1 MNTLNQKVSIAEK
14 IGYSLGDCSANFV
27 FQMMM
32 IYQTKFYTD
41 VFGLEGAV
49 AGSVML
55 LARIVDAF
63 VDPTV
68 GILSDRTKSKWG
80 KYRPWVLWTALPFM
94 VFYILAFYNPGIEDK
109 GLVAL
114 YATISYTLLMTLYSF
129 NNTPYASLGGVM
141 TSDIKERNSI
151 TSIRFVAATIAQ
163 FIVQGLTLPLV
174 SKFTGESGDKGHG
187 WLCTIS
193 LFAVIGLIFLIITF
207 FSARERIT
215 PPTNQKTD
223 TKQDIKDVFKNIP
236 WRAMFILTLFIFTT
250 LAMWGS
256 AMNYYFENYVDASAL
271 YAFLDKIGLVATEAG
286 DGIGYSILNAFG
298 LIVSSPDKAY
308 EVGFGVFNM
317 LGALV
322 QFFGVILLSSFLANR
337 YGKKRVFIICLALTA
352 LFTAFFYFPNE
363 TDVETMFVLNFLKS
377 LAYAPTVPLLWAMIA
392 DVADH
397 SEYVNHRRATGFVF
411 AGVVFALK
419 AGLGIGSAILGFLLS
434 GFGYVSGAGTEQID
448 SAIQGIVLSSS
459 LIPAATFFVGVI
471 ALYFYPITKE
481 YNEHM
486 QAELKERVAQG
497 RKKLADEMRLAMDAK
512 QWVDAIQEYADITE
526 LDAATLNRLI
536 KEIVVHESIDSD
548 KTRHISIEI
557 HFNLKP
563 LPEVEQVTA

>member
-1 MNTLNQKVSIAEK
+1 MNNMNQKISISEK
-14 IGYSLGDCSANFV
+14 IGYSLGDCSANLV

-41 VFGLEGAV
+41 VFGLEGAI

-55 LARIVDAF
+55 IARIVDAF

-68 GILSDRTKSKWG
+68 GILSDKTQTRWG
-80 KYRPWVLWTALPFM
+80 KYRPWILWTALPFM
-94 VFYILAFYNPGIEDK
+94 VFYVLAFYNPGIEDK
-109 GLVAL
+109 SLVAV

-174 SKFTGESGDKGHG
+174 GKFAGANGDKGHG

-193 LFAVIGLIFLIITF
+193 LFAAIGFIFFIITF

-215 PPTNQKTD
+215 PPASQKTD
-223 TKQDIKDVFKNIP
+223 TRKDIRDVFHSIP
-236 WRAMFILTLFIFTT
+236 WRAMFILTLFLFTT

-256 AMNYYFENYVDASAL
+256 AMNYYFENYVDANAL
-271 YAFLDKIGLVATEAG
+271 YTFLDKLGLVAVEANASFS
-286 DGIGYSILNAFG
+286 YNILNAFG
-298 LIVSSPDKAY
+298 LIVNSPEKAY

-317 LGALV
+317 VGALV

-337 YGKKRVFIICLALTA
+337 YGKKRVFIFCLTLTA
-352 LFTAFFYFPNE
+352 IFTALFYFPNE
-363 TDVETMFVLNFLKS
+363 TDIETMFVLNFLKS

-397 SEYVNHRRATGFVF
+397 SEYVNYRRATGFVF

-419 AGLGIGSAILGFLLS
+419 AGLGIGGAILGFLLS
-434 GFGYVSGAGTEQID
+434 GFGYVSGAGTAQTE
-448 SAIQGIVLSSS
+448 SAIHGIILSSS
-459 LIPAATFFVGVI
+459 LIPAATFFIGVI
-471 ALYFYPITKE
+471 ALYFYPITKA
-481 YNEHM
+481 YNEEM
-486 QAELKERVAQG
+486 QAELTER
-497 RKKLADEMRLAMDAK
+497 RK
-512 QWVDAIQEYADITE
+512 QTYY
-526 LDAATLNRLI
+526 
-536 KEIVVHESIDSD
+536 
-548 KTRHISIEI
+548 
-557 HFNLKP
+557 
-563 LPEVEQVTA
+563 

>member
-1 MNTLNQKVSIAEK
+1 MNNMNQKISISEK
-14 IGYSLGDCSANFV
+14 IGYSLGDCSANLV

-41 VFGLEGAV
+41 VFGLEGAI

-55 LARIVDAF
+55 IARIVDAF

-68 GILSDRTKSKWG
+68 GILSDKTQTRWG
-80 KYRPWVLWTALPFM
+80 KYRPWILWTALPFM
-94 VFYILAFYNPGIEDK
+94 VFYVLAFYNPGIEDK
-109 GLVAL
+109 SLVAV

-174 SKFTGESGDKGHG
+174 GKFAGANGDKGHG

-193 LFAVIGLIFLIITF
+193 LFAAIGFIFFIITF

-215 PPTNQKTD
+215 PPASQKTD
-223 TKQDIKDVFKNIP
+223 TRKDIRDVFHSIP
-236 WRAMFILTLFIFTT
+236 WRAMFILTLFLFTT

-256 AMNYYFENYVDASAL
+256 AMNYYFENYVDANAL
-271 YAFLDKIGLVATEAG
+271 YTFLDKLGLVAVEANASFS
-286 DGIGYSILNAFG
+286 YNILNAFG
-298 LIVSSPDKAY
+298 LIVNSPEKAY

-317 LGALV
+317 VGALV

-337 YGKKRVFIICLALTA
+337 YGKKRVFIFCLTLTA
-352 LFTAFFYFPNE
+352 IFTALFYFPNE
-363 TDVETMFVLNFLKS
+363 TDIETMFVLNFLKS

-397 SEYVNHRRATGFVF
+397 SEYVNYRRATGFVF

-419 AGLGIGSAILGFLLS
+419 AGLGIGGAILGFLLS
-434 GFGYVSGAGTEQID
+434 GFGYVSGVGTAQTE
-448 SAIQGIVLSSS
+448 SAIHGIIISSS
-459 LIPAATFFVGVI
+459 LIPAATFFIGVI
-471 ALYFYPITKE
+471 ALYFYPITKA
-481 YNEHM
+481 YNEEM
-486 QAELKERVAQG
+486 QAELTER
-497 RKKLADEMRLAMDAK
+497 RKQTD
-512 QWVDAIQEYADITE
+512 Y
-526 LDAATLNRLI
+526 
-536 KEIVVHESIDSD
+536 
-548 KTRHISIEI
+548 
-557 HFNLKP
+557 
-563 LPEVEQVTA
+563 

>member
-1 MNTLNQKVSIAEK
+1 MNNMNQKISISEK
-14 IGYSLGDCSANFV
+14 IGYSLGDCSANLV

-41 VFGLEGAV
+41 VFGLEGAI

-55 LARIVDAF
+55 IPRIVDAF

-68 GILSDRTKSKWG
+68 GILSDKTQTRWG
-80 KYRPWVLWTALPFM
+80 KYRPWILWTALPFM
-94 VFYILAFYNPGIEDK
+94 VFYVLAFYNPGIEDK
-109 GLVAL
+109 SLVAV

-174 SKFTGESGDKGHG
+174 GKFAGANGDKGHG

-193 LFAVIGLIFLIITF
+193 LFAAIGFIFFIITF

-215 PPTNQKTD
+215 PPASQKTD
-223 TKQDIKDVFKNIP
+223 TRKDIRDVFHSIP
-236 WRAMFILTLFIFTT
+236 WRAMFILTLFLFTT

-256 AMNYYFENYVDASAL
+256 AMNYYFENYVDANAL
-271 YAFLDKIGLVATEAG
+271 YTFLDKLGLVAVEANASFS
-286 DGIGYSILNAFG
+286 YNILNAFG
-298 LIVSSPDKAY
+298 LIVNSPEKAY

-317 LGALV
+317 VGALV

-337 YGKKRVFIICLALTA
+337 YGKKRVFIFCLTLTA
-352 LFTAFFYFPNE
+352 IFTALFYFPNE
-363 TDVETMFVLNFLKS
+363 TDIETMFVLNFLKS

-397 SEYVNHRRATGFVF
+397 SEYVNYRRATGFVF

-419 AGLGIGSAILGFLLS
+419 AGLGIGGAILGFLLS
-434 GFGYVSGAGTEQID
+434 GFGYVSGAGTAQTE
-448 SAIQGIVLSSS
+448 SAIHGIILSSS
-459 LIPAATFFVGVI
+459 LIPAATFFIGVI
-471 ALYFYPITKE
+471 ALYFYPITKA
-481 YNEHM
+481 YNEEM
-486 QAELKERVAQG
+486 QAELTER
-497 RKKLADEMRLAMDAK
+497 RKQTD
-512 QWVDAIQEYADITE
+512 Y
-526 LDAATLNRLI
+526 
-536 KEIVVHESIDSD
+536 
-548 KTRHISIEI
+548 
-557 HFNLKP
+557 
-563 LPEVEQVTA
+563 

>member
-1 MNTLNQKVSIAEK
+1 MNNMNQKISISEK
-14 IGYSLGDCSANFV
+14 IGYSLGDCSANLV

-41 VFGLEGAV
+41 VFGLEGAI

-55 LARIVDAF
+55 IARIVDAF

-68 GILSDRTKSKWG
+68 GILSDKTQTRWG
-80 KYRPWVLWTALPFM
+80 KYRPWILWTALPFM
-94 VFYILAFYNPGIEDK
+94 VFYVLAFYNPGIEDK
-109 GLVAL
+109 SLVAV

-174 SKFTGESGDKGHG
+174 GKFAGANGDKGHG

-193 LFAVIGLIFLIITF
+193 LFAAIGFIFFIITF

-215 PPTNQKTD
+215 PPASQKTD
-223 TKQDIKDVFKNIP
+223 TRKDIRDVFHSIP
-236 WRAMFILTLFIFTT
+236 WRAMFILTLFLFTT

-256 AMNYYFENYVDASAL
+256 AMNYYFENYVDANAL
-271 YAFLDKIGLVATEAG
+271 YTFLDKLGLVAVEANASFS
-286 DGIGYSILNAFG
+286 YNILNAFG
-298 LIVSSPDKAY
+298 LIVNSPEKAY

-317 LGALV
+317 VGALV

-337 YGKKRVFIICLALTA
+337 YGKKRVFIFCLTLTA
-352 LFTAFFYFPNE
+352 IFTALFYFPNE
-363 TDVETMFVLNFLKS
+363 TDIETMFVLNFLKS

-397 SEYVNHRRATGFVF
+397 SEYVNYRRATGFVF

-419 AGLGIGSAILGFLLS
+419 AGLGIGGAILGFLLS
-434 GFGYVSGAGTEQID
+434 GFGYVSGAGTAQTE
-448 SAIQGIVLSSS
+448 SAIHGIILSSS
-459 LIPAATFFVGVI
+459 LIPAATFFIGVI
-471 ALYFYPITKE
+471 ALYFYPITKA
-481 YNEHM
+481 YNEEM
-486 QAELKERVAQG
+486 QAELTER
-497 RKKLADEMRLAMDAK
+497 RK
-512 QWVDAIQEYADITE
+512 QTNY
-526 LDAATLNRLI
+526 
-536 KEIVVHESIDSD
+536 
-548 KTRHISIEI
+548 
-557 HFNLKP
+557 
-563 LPEVEQVTA
+563 

>member
-1 MNTLNQKVSIAEK
+1 MNNMNQKISISEK
-14 IGYSLGDCSANFV
+14 IGYSLGDCSANLV

-41 VFGLEGAV
+41 VFGLEGAI

-55 LARIVDAF
+55 IARIVDAF

-68 GILSDRTKSKWG
+68 GILSDKTQTRWG
-80 KYRPWVLWTALPFM
+80 KYRPWILWTALPFM
-94 VFYILAFYNPGIEDK
+94 VFYVLAFYNPGIEDK
-109 GLVAL
+109 SLVAV

-174 SKFTGESGDKGHG
+174 GKFAGANGDKGHG

-193 LFAVIGLIFLIITF
+193 LFAVIGFIFFIITF

-215 PPTNQKTD
+215 PPASQKTD
-223 TKQDIKDVFKNIP
+223 TRKDIRDVFHSIP
-236 WRAMFILTLFIFTT
+236 WRAMFILTLFLFTT

-256 AMNYYFENYVDASAL
+256 AMNYYFENYVDANAL
-271 YAFLDKIGLVATEAG
+271 YTFLDKLGLVAVEANASFS
-286 DGIGYSILNAFG
+286 YNILNAFG
-298 LIVSSPDKAY
+298 LIVNSPEKAY

-317 LGALV
+317 VGALV
-322 QFFGVILLSSFLANR
+322 QFFGVTLLSSFLANR
-337 YGKKRVFIICLALTA
+337 YGKKRVFIFCLTLTA
-352 LFTAFFYFPNE
+352 IFTALFYFPNE
-363 TDVETMFVLNFLKS
+363 TDIETMFVLNFLKS

-397 SEYVNHRRATGFVF
+397 SEYVNYRRATGFVF

-419 AGLGIGSAILGFLLS
+419 AGLGIGGAILGFLLS
-434 GFGYVSGAGTEQID
+434 GFGYVSGAGTAQTE
-448 SAIQGIVLSSS
+448 SAIHGIILSSS
-459 LIPAATFFVGVI
+459 LIPAATFFIGVI
-471 ALYFYPITKE
+471 ALYFYPITKA
-481 YNEHM
+481 YNEEM
-486 QAELKERVAQG
+486 QAELTER
-497 RKKLADEMRLAMDAK
+497 RKQTD
-512 QWVDAIQEYADITE
+512 Y
-526 LDAATLNRLI
+526 
-536 KEIVVHESIDSD
+536 
-548 KTRHISIEI
+548 
-557 HFNLKP
+557 
-563 LPEVEQVTA
+563 

>member
-1 MNTLNQKVSIAEK
+1 MNNMNQKVLMAEK
-14 IGYSLGDCSANFV
+14 IGYSLGDCSANLV

-55 LARIVDAF
+55 IARIVDAF

-68 GILSDRTKSKWG
+68 GLLSDRTQTRWG

-94 VFYILAFYNPGIEDK
+94 VFYVLAFYNPGIEDK
-109 GLVAL
+109 GLVAV

-163 FIVQGLTLPLV
+163 FVVQGLTLPLV
-174 SKFTGESGDKGHG
+174 SKFAGPEGDKGHG

-193 LFAVIGLIFLIITF
+193 LFAIIGFVFFIITF

-215 PPTNQKTD
+215 PPSGQKTD
-223 TKQDIKDVFKNIP
+223 TVKDIKDVFRSIP
-236 WRAMFILTLFIFTT
+236 WRAMFILTLFLFTT

-256 AMNYYFENYVDASAL
+256 AMNYYFENYVDADAL
-271 YAFLDKIGLVATEAG
+271 YSFLDKLGLVTTQAG
-286 DGIGYSILNAFG
+286 TGLGYSLLNAFG

-322 QFFGVILLSSFLANR
+322 QFFGVILLSEFLANR

-352 LFTAFFYFPNE
+352 AFTAMFYFPNE
-363 TDVETMFVLNFLKS
+363 TDIETMFFLNFLKS

-397 SEYVNHRRATGFVF
+397 SEYVNYRRATGFVF

-419 AGLGIGSAILGFLLS
+419 AGLGIGGAILGFLLS
-434 GFGYVSGAGTEQID
+434 GFGYVSGAGTAQTE
-448 SAIQGIVLSSS
+448 SAIHGIVLSSS
-459 LIPAATFFVGVI
+459 LIPAATFAVGVI
-471 ALYFYPITKE
+471 TLCFYPITKT
-481 YNEHM
+481 YNERM
-486 QAELKERVAQG
+486 QAELTER
-497 RKKLADEMRLAMDAK
+497 RMRND
-512 QWVDAIQEYADITE
+512 Y
-526 LDAATLNRLI
+526 
-536 KEIVVHESIDSD
+536 
-548 KTRHISIEI
+548 
-557 HFNLKP
+557 
-563 LPEVEQVTA
+563 

>member
-1 MNTLNQKVSIAEK
+1 MNTLSQKVSMAEK
-14 IGYSLGDCSANFV
+14 IGYSLGDCSANLV

-55 LARIVDAF
+55 IARIVDAF

-68 GILSDRTKSKWG
+68 GILSDRTQTRWG

-94 VFYILAFYNPGIEDK
+94 VFYVLAFYNPGIEDK
-109 GLVAL
+109 GLVAV

-141 TSDIKERNSI
+141 SSDIKERTSI
-151 TSIRFVAATIAQ
+151 TSVRFVAATIAQ
-163 FIVQGLTLPLV
+163 FVVQGLTLPLV
-174 SKFTGESGDKGHG
+174 SKFAAGGDKGHG

-193 LFAVIGLIFLIITF
+193 LFAVIGLVFFIITF
-207 FSARERIT
+207 FSSRERIT
-215 PPTNQKTD
+215 PPAGQKTD
-223 TKQDIKDVFKNIP
+223 TRKDIKDVFKSVP

-256 AMNYYFENYVDASAL
+256 AMNYYFENYVDSNAL
-271 YAFLDKIGLVATEAG
+271 YAFLDKLGLVATEPG
-286 DGIGYSILNAFG
+286 NGVGYTVLNAFG
-298 LIVSSPDKAY
+298 LVVSGPDKAY

-322 QFFGVILLSSFLANR
+322 QFFGVIFLSGFLANR

-363 TDVETMFVLNFLKS
+363 TDIESMFVLNFFKS

-397 SEYVNHRRATGFVF
+397 SEYVNYRRATGFVF

-419 AGLGIGSAILGFLLS
+419 AGLGIGGAILGFLLS
-434 GFGYVSGAGTEQID
+434 GFGYISGAGTVQSE
-448 SAIQGIVLSSS
+448 SAIRGILLSSS
-459 LIPAATFFVGVI
+459 LIPAAIFFVGVI
-471 ALYFYPITKE
+471 TLFFYPITKKF
-481 YNEHM
+481 NEEM
-486 QAELKERVAQG
+486 QAELSER
-497 RKKLADEMRLAMDAK
+497 RKKAD
-512 QWVDAIQEYADITE
+512 Y
-526 LDAATLNRLI
+526 
-536 KEIVVHESIDSD
+536 
-548 KTRHISIEI
+548 
-557 HFNLKP
+557 
-563 LPEVEQVTA
+563 

>member
-1 MNTLNQKVSIAEK
+1 MNNMNQKISISEK
-14 IGYSLGDCSANFV
+14 IGYSLGDCSANLV

-41 VFGLEGAV
+41 VFGLEGAI

-55 LARIVDAF
+55 IARIVDAF

-68 GILSDRTKSKWG
+68 GILSDKTQTRWG
-80 KYRPWVLWTALPFM
+80 KYRPWILWTALPFM
-94 VFYILAFYNPGIEDK
+94 VFYVLAFYNPGIEDK
-109 GLVAL
+109 SLVAV

-174 SKFTGESGDKGHG
+174 GKFAGANGDKGHG

-193 LFAVIGLIFLIITF
+193 LFAVIGFIFFIITF

-215 PPTNQKTD
+215 PPASQKTD
-223 TKQDIKDVFKNIP
+223 TRKDIRDVFHSIP
-236 WRAMFILTLFIFTT
+236 WRAMFILTLFLFTT

-256 AMNYYFENYVDASAL
+256 AMNYYFENYVDANAL
-271 YAFLDKIGLVATEAG
+271 YTFLDKLGLVAVEANASFS
-286 DGIGYSILNAFG
+286 YNILNAFG
-298 LIVSSPDKAY
+298 LIVNSPEKAH

-317 LGALV
+317 VGALV

-337 YGKKRVFIICLALTA
+337 YGKKRVFIFCLTLTA
-352 LFTAFFYFPNE
+352 IFTALFYFPNE
-363 TDVETMFVLNFLKS
+363 TDIETMFVLNFLKS

-397 SEYVNHRRATGFVF
+397 SEYVNYRRATGFVF

-419 AGLGIGSAILGFLLS
+419 AGLGIGGAILGFLLS
-434 GFGYVSGAGTEQID
+434 GFGYVSGAGTAQTE
-448 SAIQGIVLSSS
+448 SAIHGIILSSS
-459 LIPAATFFVGVI
+459 LIPAATFFIGVI
-471 ALYFYPITKE
+471 ALYFYPITKA
-481 YNEHM
+481 YNEEM
-486 QAELKERVAQG
+486 QAELTER
-497 RKKLADEMRLAMDAK
+497 RKQTD
-512 QWVDAIQEYADITE
+512 Y
-526 LDAATLNRLI
+526 
-536 KEIVVHESIDSD
+536 
-548 KTRHISIEI
+548 
-557 HFNLKP
+557 
-563 LPEVEQVTA
+563 

>member
-1 MNTLNQKVSIAEK
+1 MNNMNQKVSMAEK
-14 IGYSLGDCSANFV
+14 IGYSLGDCSANLV

-55 LARIVDAF
+55 IARIVDAF

-68 GILSDRTKSKWG
+68 GLLSDRTQTRWG

-94 VFYILAFYNPGIEDK
+94 VFYVLAFYNPGIEDK
-109 GLVAL
+109 GLVAV

-163 FIVQGLTLPLV
+163 FVVQGLTLPLV
-174 SKFTGESGDKGHG
+174 SKFAGPEGDKGHG
-187 WLCTIS
+187 WLFTIS
-193 LFAVIGLIFLIITF
+193 LFAIIGFVFFIITF

-215 PPTNQKTD
+215 PPSGQKTD
-223 TKQDIKDVFKNIP
+223 TVKDIKDVFRSIP
-236 WRAMFILTLFIFTT
+236 WRAMFILTLFLFTT

-256 AMNYYFENYVDASAL
+256 AMNYYFENYVDADAL
-271 YAFLDKIGLVATEAG
+271 YSFLDKLGLATTQAG
-286 DGIGYSILNAFG
+286 TGLGYSLLNAFG

-322 QFFGVILLSSFLANR
+322 QFFGVILLSGFLANR

-352 LFTAFFYFPNE
+352 AFTAMFYFPNE
-363 TDVETMFVLNFLKS
+363 TDIETMFFLNFLKS

-397 SEYVNHRRATGFVF
+397 SEYVNYRRATGFVF

-419 AGLGIGSAILGFLLS
+419 AGLGIGGAILGFLLS
-434 GFGYVSGAGTEQID
+434 GFGYVSGAGTAQTE
-448 SAIQGIVLSSS
+448 SAIHGIVLSSS

-471 ALYFYPITKE
+471 ALCFYPITKT
-481 YNEHM
+481 YNERM
-486 QAELKERVAQG
+486 QAELTER
-497 RKKLADEMRLAMDAK
+497 RMRND
-512 QWVDAIQEYADITE
+512 Y
-526 LDAATLNRLI
+526 
-536 KEIVVHESIDSD
+536 
-548 KTRHISIEI
+548 
-557 HFNLKP
+557 
-563 LPEVEQVTA
+563 

>member
-1 MNTLNQKVSIAEK
+1 MNTLSQKVSMAEK
-14 IGYSLGDCSANFV
+14 IGYSLGDCSANLV

-55 LARIVDAF
+55 IARIVDAF

-68 GILSDRTKSKWG
+68 GILSDRTQTKWG

-109 GLVAL
+109 ALVAV
-114 YATISYTLLMTLYSF
+114 YATVSYTLLMTLYSF

-141 TSDIKERNSI
+141 SSDIKERTSI
-151 TSIRFVAATIAQ
+151 TSVRFVAATVAQ
-163 FIVQGLTLPLV
+163 FVVQGLTLPLV
-174 SKFTGESGDKGHG
+174 SKFAAGGDKGHG

-193 LFAVIGLIFLIITF
+193 LFAVIGLVFFVITF
-207 FSARERIT
+207 FSSRERIT
-215 PPTNQKTD
+215 PPAYQKTD
-223 TKQDIKDVFKNIP
+223 TRKDIKDIFKSVP

-256 AMNYYFENYVDASAL
+256 AMNYYFENYVDSNAL
-271 YAFLDKIGLVATEAG
+271 YAFLDKIGLVATEPG
-286 DGIGYSILNAFG
+286 NGIGYTILNAFG
-298 LIVSSPDKAY
+298 LIVTSPDRAY

-322 QFFGVILLSSFLANR
+322 QFFGVIFLSGFLANR
-337 YGKKRVFIICLALTA
+337 YGKKQVFIICLALTA

-363 TDVETMFVLNFLKS
+363 TDVESMFVLNFLKS

-397 SEYVNHRRATGFVF
+397 SEYVNYRRATGFVF

-419 AGLGIGSAILGFLLS
+419 AGLGIGGAILGFLLS
-434 GFGYVSGAGTEQID
+434 GFGYVSGAGTTQTD
-448 SAIQGIVLSSS
+448 SAIHGIVLSSS
-459 LIPAATFFVGVI
+459 LIPAVIFFVGVI
-471 ALYFYPITKE
+471 TLFFYPITKKF
-481 YNEHM
+481 NEEM
-486 QAELKERVAQG
+486 QAELTER
-497 RKKLADEMRLAMDAK
+497 RKKAD
-512 QWVDAIQEYADITE
+512 Y
-526 LDAATLNRLI
+526 
-536 KEIVVHESIDSD
+536 
-548 KTRHISIEI
+548 
-557 HFNLKP
+557 
-563 LPEVEQVTA
+563 